1 MLPQRAGRGNRAL
14 DRDRACGFYLIMVLG
29 LLLIASAYLIGSV
42 ASAVVVCRV
51 MNLPDP
57 RSGGSRNP
65 GATNVLRVGGK
76 TAAALTLT
84 GDVLKGLLPVLLARA
99 LSSELVVAA
108 SALAAF
114 LGHLYP
120 LYFGFK
126 GGKGVATAFGAAAG
140 LALPLMLTMA
150 FVWVVVVATTR
161 YVSLAS
167 MIAVGISPVA
177 AFALALHP
185 ASFFALL
192 AMAGFII
199 YRHKANIER
208 LRAGTES
215 RFGEKA

>member
-1 MLPQRAGRGNRAL
+1 
-14 DRDRACGFYLIMVLG
+14 MVLA

-42 ASAVVVCRV
+42 ASAIVVCRL
-51 MNLPDP
+51 MHLPDP
-57 RSGGSRNP
+57 RRGGSKNP
-65 GATNVLRVGGK
+65 GATNVLRIGGK
-76 TAAALTLT
+76 LPAALTLL
-84 GDVLKGLLPVLLARA
+84 GDVLKGLVPVLLAGA
-99 LSSELVVAA
+99 LSGPSVVAA
-108 SALAAF
+108 AALAAF

-140 LALPLMLTMA
+140 LAYPVALAMGVIWLI
-150 FVWVVVVATTR
+150 VVAATR

-167 MIAVGISPVA
+167 MAAIGLSPVV

-185 ASFFALL
+185 ATFFALV

-208 LRAGTES
+208 LRAGS
-215 RFGEKA
+215 

>member
-1 MLPQRAGRGNRAL
+1 ML
-14 DRDRACGFYLIMVLG
+14 LG
-29 LLLIASAYLIGSV
+29 LFLIASAYLIGSV
-42 ASAVVVCRV
+42 ASAIVVCRL

-57 RSGGSRNP
+57 RGGGSGNP

-99 LSSELVVAA
+99 LSNELVVAA

-120 LYFGFK
+120 LYFRFK

-140 LALPLMLTMA
+140 LALPVMLTMA
-150 FVWVVVVATTR
+150 VAWLIVVATTR

-167 MIAVGISPVA
+167 MVAAGLSPVA

-185 ASFFALL
+185 ATFAAL
-192 AMAGFII
+192 AIMAGFII
-199 YRHKANIER
+199 HRHKANIQR
-208 LRAGTES
+208 LRSGTES
-215 RFGEKA
+215 RFGENANH